1 MNRIALKDAKAT
13 LSNVVDEALE
23 GHPSLITRHGRP
35 EAVVLSYA
43 EWQKLSR
50 VPSLGEL
57 LAAAPLFDDPW
68 PRDDTPARDIEL

>member
-50 VPSLGEL
+50 FPSLGEL
-57 LAAAPLFDDPW
+57 LAAAPPFDDPL